1 MKKIKVGELRD
12 FQLKIGGEYVYLDV
26 ENFLSHIKIAEKPKS
41 DKKHKESDVAINVP
55 KFEFFKLMLDVALGY
70 AEEVDD
76 KLGHLGLNKTT
87 LPFRLALNTLIEYN
101 ILKKCK

>member
-1 MKKIKVGELRD
+1 MKKSQLNELRD

-26 ENFLSHIKIAEKPKS
+26 NNFLSHIEMEKK
-41 DKKHKESDVAINVP
+41 DVKEGEDDMAVNLP

>member
-1 MKKIKVGELRD
+1 MKKLQLNELRD

-26 ENFLSHIKIAEKPKS
+26 DNFLNQIEMEKTNV
-41 DKKHKESDVAINVP
+41 KEGEDETAVNLP

>member
-1 MKKIKVGELRD
+1 MKKNKQNELRD

-26 ENFLSHIKIAEKPKS
+26 DNFLNQVQMVEKT
-41 DKKHKESDVAINVP
+41 KEEETTLNLP

>member
-1 MKKIKVGELRD
+1 MDKTTLNELRD

-26 ENFLSHIKIAEKPKS
+26 DNFLNHIEMEKDNPKEGE
-41 DKKHKESDVAINVP
+41 DEMALNLP

-87 LPFRLALNTLIEYN
+87 LPFRLALNTLIGYN

>member
-1 MKKIKVGELRD
+1 MALN
-12 FQLKIGGEYVYLDV
+12 L
-26 ENFLSHIKIAEKPKS
+26 
-41 DKKHKESDVAINVP
+41 P

>member
-1 MKKIKVGELRD
+1 MMDKTTLNELRD

-26 ENFLSHIKIAEKPKS
+26 DNFLNHIEMEKDNPKEGE
-41 DKKHKESDVAINVP
+41 DEMALNLP

-76 KLGHLGLNKTT
+76 KSQFEGCL
-87 LPFRLALNTLIEYN
+87 
-101 ILKKCK
+101 

>member
-1 MKKIKVGELRD
+1 MKKNKQNKQNELRD

-26 ENFLSHIKIAEKPKS
+26 DNFLNQVQMVEKT
-41 DKKHKESDVAINVP
+41 KEEETALNLP

>member
-1 MKKIKVGELRD
+1 MKSKKEIVNELRD

-26 ENFLSHIKIAEKPKS
+26 DNFINQIEIVGT
-41 DKKHKESDVAINVP
+41 KKDKESEIAINVP

-76 KLGHLGLNKTT
+76 QLGHLGLNKTT
-87 LPFRLALNTLIEYN
+87 LPFRLSLNTLIEYN
-101 ILKKCK
+101 ILKKCN

>member
-1 MKKIKVGELRD
+1 
-12 FQLKIGGEYVYLDV
+12 
-26 ENFLSHIKIAEKPKS
+26 
-41 DKKHKESDVAINVP
+41 
-55 KFEFFKLMLDVALGY
+55 MLDVALGY

-101 ILKKCK
+101 IVEKSKFIKKKP

>member
-1 MKKIKVGELRD
+1 MDKTTLNELRD

-26 ENFLSHIKIAEKPKS
+26 DNFLNHIEMEKNNPKEGE
-41 DKKHKESDVAINVP
+41 DDMALNLP

>member
-1 MKKIKVGELRD
+1 MKKSQINELRD

-26 ENFLSHIKIAEKPKS
+26 NNFLSHIEMEKRDVKEGEDDIA
-41 DKKHKESDVAINVP
+41 VNLP

-87 LPFRLALNTLIEYN
+87 FLSVITLH
-101 ILKKCK
+101 LMK

>member
-1 MKKIKVGELRD
+1 MMDKTTLNELRD

-26 ENFLSHIKIAEKPKS
+26 DNFLSHIEMEKDNPKEGE
-41 DKKHKESDVAINVP
+41 DEMALNLP

>member
-1 MKKIKVGELRD
+1 MKAKKDFNELRD
-12 FQLKIGGEYVYLDV
+12 FQLKIGGDYVYLDV
-26 ENFLSHIKIAEKPKS
+26 DNFISQIEIVKKKKENEAE
-41 DKKHKESDVAINVP
+41 VNINVP

-76 KLGHLGLNKTT
+76 QLGHLGLNKTT

>member
-1 MKKIKVGELRD
+1 MKKSQLNELRD
-12 FQLKIGGEYVYLDV
+12 FQLKIGGEYVYLDID
-26 ENFLSHIKIAEKPKS
+26 NFLNQIEMEKTNV
-41 DKKHKESDVAINVP
+41 KEGEDETAVNLP
-55 KFEFFKLMLDVALGY
+55 RFEFFKLMLDVALGY

>member
-1 MKKIKVGELRD
+1 MEKNKLNELRD

-26 ENFLSHIKIAEKPKS
+26 DNFLSHIEMEKIS
-41 DKKHKESDVAINVP
+41 TKEDEESVAVNLP

>member
-1 MKKIKVGELRD
+1 MKKSQINELRD

-26 ENFLSHIKIAEKPKS
+26 NNFLSHIEMEKRDVKEGEDDIA
-41 DKKHKESDVAINVP
+41 VNLP

>member
-1 MKKIKVGELRD
+1 MMDKTTLNELRD

-26 ENFLSHIKIAEKPKS
+26 DNFLNHIEMEKDNPKEGE
-41 DKKHKESDVAINVP
+41 DDMALNLP